1 MKNILVPIDF
11 SEASH
16 NAAKYAVSLA
26 KPFNARVTLIN
37 VIPAAFIIDDSVADL
52 VMAKQEE
59 LMESHKELID
69 KEIEALS
76 GNDWITIRGIVEEGS
91 ANEVIQETAKLK
103 DADIIVMGMKGKGK
117 SNSVFG
123 STTTKVIRKSVLPV
137 FVIPEKAEF
146 KPIDTVTFASDFDEE
161 TGIDRYSLLVDLSG
175 KFQSLIYVLNVQ
187 KNEYAMSASKVRGKM
202 NTNETFSNLNHEF
215 HAINENNVEDGI
227 NKFIEKNPS
236 DILVMVA
243 HRRNLLER
251 MFGKV
256 HTKEMSYQT
265 KIPLLVLQDK

>member
-37 VIPAAFIIDDSVADL
+37 VIPPAVIIDDSILAF
-52 VMAKQEE
+52 VMTTQAEIIESHQE
-59 LMESHKELID
+59 LMD
-69 KEIEALS
+69 KEIEVLS
-76 GNDWITIRGIVEEGS
+76 ENDWIKIKGIVEEGS
-91 ANEVIQETAKLK
+91 PNEVIQEIAQLK
-103 DADIIVMGMKGKGK
+103 NTDLIVIGMKGKGQ

-161 TGIDRYSLLVDLSG
+161 IGLDRYSLLVDLSE
-175 KFQSLIYVLNVQ
+175 KFESRIYVLNVQ
-187 KNEYAMSASKVRGKM
+187 KNNYAMSASEVLGKM
-202 NTNETFSNLNHEF
+202 NTNEAFSNLNHQF
-215 HAINENNVEDGI
+215 HTINENNVEDGI
-227 NKFIEKNPS
+227 NKFIQKNPS
-236 DILVMVA
+236 DILAMVA
-243 HRRNLLER
+243 HRHNLLER